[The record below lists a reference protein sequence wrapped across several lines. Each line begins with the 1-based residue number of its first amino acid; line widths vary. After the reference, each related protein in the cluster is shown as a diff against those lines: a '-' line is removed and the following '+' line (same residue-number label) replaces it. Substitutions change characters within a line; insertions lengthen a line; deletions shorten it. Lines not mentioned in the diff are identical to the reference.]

1 MCAKLNTAVRL
12 DNGVIFAMYWYF
24 RVVSAIN
31 PQTGQP
37 DYSQAWA
44 EYYRQQG
51 MYQQANAILQQH
63 QQQQGGQGGQGG
75 QPQQ

>member
-1 MCAKLNTAVRL
+1 MLN
-12 DNGVIFAMYWYF
+12 FASFTTLALVYLG
-24 RVVSAIN
+24 IN

-51 MYQQANAILQQH
+51 MFQQANAILAQH
-63 QQQQGGQGGQGG
+63 QQQQGGGGQTPGA
-75 QPQQ
+75 QPPQQ

>member
-1 MCAKLNTAVRL
+1 M
-12 DNGVIFAMYWYF
+12 I
-24 RVVSAIN
+24 SAIN

-51 MYQQANAILQQH
+51 YIQQANAILAQH
-63 QQQQGGQGGQGG
+63 QQQQQPGGQQPG
-75 QPQQ
+75 QPQQQ

>member
-1 MCAKLNTAVRL
+1 VL
-12 DNGVIFAMYWYF
+12 YP
-24 RVVSAIN
+24 AIN

-51 MYQQANAILQQH
+51 MPQHAQAILQAA
-63 QQQQGGQGGQGG
+63 QQMGGSTGAPGQQ
-75 QPQQ
+75 